1 MHCTFWSDVYKILQE
16 RLSLTTLKFTG
27 FFGATSV
34 KNLPFASP
42 VEPLGRPSHSDDIIS
57 WPVAGGGGEEP
68 EQMLKGLKSLEYQVS
83 SLSDTQKSFEETL
96 ERLSSLPSTEDGT

>member
-57 WPVAGGGGEEP
+57 WPVAGGGGGPAGHLRVEMRCLLQDTSTPSSTILPGEEP
-68 EQMLKGLKSLEYQVS
+68 EQMLKGLKSLEYQV
-83 SLSDTQKSFEETL
+83 
-96 ERLSSLPSTEDGT
+96 